1 MDQPEASR
9 QGEHAEVQA
18 VAQQQERHGWTGP
31 EGQNQQGLEE
41 AEDQLKRP
49 GKVRH
54 KSTQNQRTKYKYI

>member
-9 QGEHAEVQA
+9 QGEHAKVRA
-18 VAQQQERHGWTGP
+18 VARQQEQRHGQTGP

-41 AEDQLKRP
+41 AEDQLKHP

-54 KSTQNQRTKYKYI
+54 